1 MALPA
6 RWKDKIVPSDPS
18 EEIMELQMGPSHPAS
33 HGTIKFNLKL
43 DGEQIVDCDV
53 EVGYLHRGFEKMCEQ
68 GTWTQCFPYTDRLNY
83 ASPCIN
89 NVGFALAVERLLGI
103 DTTERC
109 KYVRLIMSEV
119 SRIADHLTCLGMAS
133 SEVGATTVAFYML
146 EAREFLY
153 DLIEAV
159 TGARLT
165 VTWCRV
171 GGMTHDLPADFNDR
185 MKASFAR
192 LDQVLSDCDKLLSRN
207 RVFIDRMAGVGKFPK
222 EEAISYGLTGP
233 LLRAAGVSYDVRKA
247 HPYLVYDRME
257 FEVPV
262 GDRGDNYDRFNV
274 RFQEMYQSKRIIEQ
288 AIAALPEGPVTITDP
303 KVVLPDKEKVY
314 NSIEGLM
321 NHFKL
326 IMEGI
331 HVPAGEVYQAV
342 EGAQRRVGILHR
354 ERRQRPAVSRARA
367 AAVLSRDGRA
377 QQDADRPHDP
387 GHHHDVRDD
396 QHDRRRVRP
405 LAVNVA
411 SSARRQSRTSSS
423 PASSNRKTETAS
435 ASCRADAA

>member
-1 MALPA
+1 MSLPA
-6 RWKDKIVPSDPS
+6 RWKDVIVPSDS
-18 EEIMELQMGPSHPAS
+18 SDQIMELQMGPSHPAS

-53 EVGYLHRGFEKMCEQ
+53 EVGFLHRGFEKMCEQ

-89 NVGFALAVERLLGI
+89 NVGFALAVERLLGVE
-103 DTTERC
+103 TTERC
-109 KYVRLIMSEV
+109 KYVRMIMSEV
-119 SRIADHLTCLGMAS
+119 ARIADHLTCLGMAS

-171 GGMTHDLPADFNDR
+171 GGMTHDLPADFTDR
-185 MKASFAR
+185 MKASFTR

-207 RVFIDRMAGVGKFPK
+207 RVFIDRMAGVGKLSK

-247 HPYLVYDRME
+247 HPYLVYDRMQ
-257 FEVPV
+257 FEIPL

-288 AIAALPEGPVTITDP
+288 ALASLPEGPVTITDS
-303 KVVLPDKEKVY
+303 KVVLPEKEKVY

-342 EGAQRRVGILHR
+342 EGGNGELGFYIVSDGSGRPYRV
-354 ERRQRPAVSRARA
+354 
-367 AAVLSRDGRA
+367 
-377 QQDADRPHDP
+377 
-387 GHHHDVRDD
+387 
-396 QHDRRRVRP
+396 RVRP
-405 LAVNVA
+405 PCFLGMGALNKMLIG
-411 SSARRQSRTSSS
+411 RMIPDIITTFGMINMIGGECDR
-423 PASSNRKTETAS
+423 
-435 ASCRADAA
+435 